1 VDHFARVRSP
11 RSVLVFQQ
19 YGGAVGRVGDSETA
33 FFHRDAQ
40 YDNFPTSV
48 WTDPGEDETQKE
60 WVREW
65 WDTMKPFSSGGEYVN
80 NLGEE
85 GEDRVRAAYGANYER
100 LAALKKKYD
109 PTNFFRL
116 NANITPTV

>member
-1 VDHFARVRSP
+1 M
-11 RSVLVFQQ
+11 
-19 YGGAVGRVGDSETA
+19 VG
-33 FFHRDAQ
+33 H
-40 YDNFPTSV
+40 
-48 WTDPGEDETQKE
+48 DETVLE
-60 WVREW
+60 WRR
-65 WDTMKPFSSGGEYVN
+65 DVN